1 MKKKLQIFITV
12 AMLSLFLIPVRV
24 NAEPRASGNGY
35 HSGTITYNG
44 KNYSFINSMARSG
57 NALYDSCSTDA
68 YIMRQHNAVTGY
80 FNTYNFGYV
89 YGYGAQL
96 TSTTAGISYSSQAV
110 CPYGS
115 GQVQSIISGSGKIY
129 MFASTTV
136 RSDISVHY

>member
-1 MKKKLQIFITV
+1 MKKKLQMFITV

-35 HSGTITYNG
+35 HTGTITYNG
-44 KNYSFINSMARSG
+44 KNYSFTNSMVRSG
-57 NALYDSCSTDA
+57 NELLDA
-68 YIMRQHNAVTGY
+68 CNTQATIMRQHNAVTGY
-80 FNTYNFGYV
+80 FNTYNYGYV
-89 YGYGAQL
+89 YGYGTQISV
-96 TSTTAGISYSSQAV
+96 TQSGTSYSRNAV

-115 GQVQSIISGSGKIY
+115 GQVQSIISGSGTIY